1 MLSPT
6 TPRNTG
12 HDGWVEDQRRA
23 VGGCLMVERFEAR
36 SATKQ
41 TASVKHT
48 QGAVEQTKTSSESQ
62 SIESWLD
69 YRDPYNGLL

>member
-1 MLSPT
+1 
-6 TPRNTG
+6 
-12 HDGWVEDQRRA
+12 
-23 VGGCLMVERFEAR
+23 MVERFEAR

-48 QGAVEQTKTSSESQ
+48 QGAMEQTKTSSESQ

-69 YRDPYNGLL
+69 YRDPNNGLL